1 MTFYN
6 AAPVRFGV
14 DISGTTTTLG
24 VNDPEL
30 GARCVVDELDYLFVY
45 NAGGEQVGVGQPCTL
60 SGVTGFS
67 ITVST
72 TTLTDMAIGVRQ
84 HSTLTTAAY
93 GWLATRGIGTIEMSP
108 DESAVTGQLLAVGA
122 EGFGLASN
130 STDFQTPTVAKLL
143 ESVASAGSGVA
154 WFSMH

>member
-84 HSTLTTAAY
+84 HSTMVTAA
-93 GWLATRGIGTIEMSP
+93 
-108 DESAVTGQLLAVGA
+108 
-122 EGFGLASN
+122 
-130 STDFQTPTVAKLL
+130 
-143 ESVASAGSGVA
+143 
-154 WFSMH
+154 